1 MTIERGIKRAVVI
14 LSALTFM
21 GLLGSPIVQ
30 DPTFVHRVDA
40 MLFVF
45 WVGLSVAVASLWW
58 VAFYIIR
65 WIVRGFREPK
75 R

>member
-45 WVGLSVAVASLWW
+45 WVVLSVAVASL
-58 VAFYIIR
+58 
-65 WIVRGFREPK
+65 
-75 R
+75 